1 MRMRNAVDIG
11 IKYEKKV
18 LEALQTYGLKAYRTN
33 QTNIHDPKGYKHG
46 FAPQVAITTGM
57 QEPPKPFLTCIP
69 A

>member
-46 FAPQVAITTGM
+46 FDGGVC
-57 QEPPKPFLTCIP
+57 L
-69 A
+69 